1 MITPHDPLN
10 LPLKLYQKSIFE
22 GVLVV
27 SRGESLKRPLVVELD
42 PTSFCDLACPEC
54 ISKPLLNRS
63 RFTRERMIEIA
74 EELVAAGVRAV
85 ILIGGGEPLLHAATS
100 GVLRI
105 LGEAGV
111 AIGVTTN
118 GTQIDRHLTHLS
130 QYATWTRVSVD
141 AGTAETYE
149 KFRPSRSG
157 RNVFADIIENM
168 RLLARNKRGKLGY
181 SYLLT
186 ARGHEPNHPV
196 HNFDEVLQAATLAR
210 DIGCD
215 YFEVKPSYDMEHFL
229 INQSKELREI
239 LSTQL
244 SDLTTLANDSFKVL
258 RPRNLDVIV
267 DNDNNQETKDYRR
280 CQISELRTLITPAGL
295 YVCPYHRG
303 DARFYFGDLASTSF
317 EQIWQSDKRKDVMSH
332 LDPSQHCQFHCIR
345 HQSNEQL
352 IRIGAMVEAPMLV
365 DDYDLFI

>member
-1 MITPHDPLN
+1 MPPHDPLN
-10 LPLKLYQKSIFE
+10 LPLKLYQKSIFND
-22 GVLVV
+22 VRAV

-42 PTSFCDLACPEC
+42 PTSFCDLSCPEC
-54 ISKPLLNRS
+54 ISKPLLNRN

-85 ILIGGGEPLLHAATS
+85 ILIGGGEPLLHSATS
-100 GVLRI
+100 DVLRI

-118 GTQIDRHLTHLS
+118 GTQIDRHLTLL
-130 QYATWTRVSVD
+130 YRYVTWTRVSVD

-157 RNVFADIIENM
+157 RNVFAHVIENM
-168 RLLARNKRGKLGY
+168 RLLARNKQGALGY
-181 SYLLT
+181 SYLLM
-186 ARGHEPNHPV
+186 ARGHEPDNLV
-196 HNFDEVLQAATLAR
+196 HNFGEVLQAATLAR

-229 INQSKELREI
+229 INQSPGLREM

-244 SDLTTLANDSFKVL
+244 SGLSTLASDSFKVL
-258 RPRNLDVIV
+258 RPRNLNVIV
-267 DNDNNQETKDYRR
+267 ENDSNHEKKGYRS

-295 YVCPYHRG
+295 YACPYHRG
-303 DARFYFGDLASTSF
+303 DTRFYFGDLTTTSF
-317 EQIWQSDKRKDVMSH
+317 EQIWQSDKRKEVMSQ
-332 LDPSQHCQFHCIR
+332 LDPSQHCRFHCIR

-352 IRIGAMVEAPMLV
+352 IRFGAMVEAPMLV